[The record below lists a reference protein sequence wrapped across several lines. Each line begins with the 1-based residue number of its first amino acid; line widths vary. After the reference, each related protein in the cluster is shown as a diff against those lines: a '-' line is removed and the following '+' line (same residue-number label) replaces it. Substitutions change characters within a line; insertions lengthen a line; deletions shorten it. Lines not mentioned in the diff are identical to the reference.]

1 MATSAT
7 ATTAYATTAY
17 ATTAYAKTKIIVLC
31 GYQGSGKST
40 YTEKCEDCLVI
51 SNDTM
56 DKKINI
62 RKLLETTLA
71 SGEYKSVIIDNTN
84 LTKKSRKNY
93 VDLAKEFGI
102 EIELVWIDSKIEN
115 CMIRVLRRQCAKF
128 KKLYLEGISED
139 LESPHIFPP
148 AALFRARKI
157 FEKPE
162 LSEGFSKITKLP
174 EPPIEYK
181 GYINRA
187 IFFDIDGTLRKTS
200 HLPNKY
206 PIHPSE
212 VELIADVSLMRSI
225 IQKYRALGYKFFGV
239 SNQSGIAKGI
249 LSEEDC
255 EACMERTRELLDF
268 RDLEIQWCSHASFPI
283 NCYCRKPQ
291 SGLGIYFIERYKVNP
306 YESLMVGD
314 MTTDKTFA
322 ERLGIKY
329 IAANKFWI

>member
-1 MATSAT
+1 
-7 ATTAYATTAY
+7 
-17 ATTAYAKTKIIVLC
+17 
-31 GYQGSGKST
+31 
-40 YTEKCEDCLVI
+40 
-51 SNDTM
+51 M
-56 DKKINI
+56 DSKINI
-62 RKLLETTLA
+62 KKLLETTLA
-71 SGEYKSVIIDNTN
+71 SGEYRSVVIDNTN
-84 LTKKSRKNY
+84 LTKKTRKNY
-93 VDLAKEFGI
+93 VDIAKELRI
-102 EIELVWIDSKIEN
+102 DIELVWIDSKIEN

-139 LESPHIFPP
+139 DKTRGDPHIFPP

-157 FEKPE
+157 FEIPE
-162 LSEGFSKITKLP
+162 LSEGFSKIIKIP
-174 EPPIEYK
+174 EPPIEFKEYS
-181 GYINRA
+181 NRA

-206 PIHPSE
+206 PIHPRE
-212 VELIADVSLMRSI
+212 VELIADVSLMKSI
-225 IQKYRALGYKFFGV
+225 IQRYRDLGYKFFGV

-268 RDLEIQWCSHASFPI
+268 KDLEIQWCSHGSFPI

-329 IAANKFWI
+329 ISANKFWV